1 MNTEIKLKNGD
12 IVERFNMLNQ
22 TLNLKGLK
30 LLYARDRNLSKLSAL
45 AHPGNV
51 AEGKKSGDLS
61 FEKRFPKSQ
70 AYKEYEKKLAEQSK
84 AVYEEF
90 SKDKDGNAKTKFITH
105 PMTGQETEVFDVD
118 MNDPKFKAALSKVTN
133 KLEKEYAD
141 AIKEMADNREKYID
155 FLNLDF
161 EFPEELK
168 LHTISLE
175 DVNPDISEMSF
186 TAIAW
191 MIKDE

>member
-12 IVERFNMLNQ
+12 IVERYNMLNQ
-22 TLNLKGLK
+22 VLNLKGVK
-30 LLYARDRNLSKLSAL
+30 LLYARDRNLTKLAAL
-45 AHPGNV
+45 AHPGNA
-51 AEGKKSGDLS
+51 AEGKPPRDLS
-61 FEKRFPKSQ
+61 FEKRFPKSA
-70 AYKEYEKKLAEQSK
+70 AYKEYEKKNQQMFEDL
-84 AVYEEF
+84 
-90 SKDKDGNAKTKFITH
+90 SKDEKGNPKTKTITN
-105 PMTGQETEVFDVD
+105 PQTGQPLEVFDVD
-118 MNDPKFKAALSKVTN
+118 ITSDKYLKAKA